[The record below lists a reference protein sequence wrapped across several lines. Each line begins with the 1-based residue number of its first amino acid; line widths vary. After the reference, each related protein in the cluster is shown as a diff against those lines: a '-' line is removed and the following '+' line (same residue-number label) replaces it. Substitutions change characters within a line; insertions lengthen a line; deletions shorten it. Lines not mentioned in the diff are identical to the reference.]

1 MANNE
6 MNMLVNVSVMEASTN
21 KEVLNTIKSN
31 LVSAENAAF
40 KVATRCAWLLGVGI
54 PAYDSKIVNKK
65 ALKPKEVYTAVN
77 KSKATLSRWIK
88 ALKYI
93 IDNGL
98 FNDFNAGKYPF
109 SFDKIIMIFDN
120 DLVTDER
127 DFATLMSMSV
137 VAIESLYK
145 GNDDDDDDDDAT
157 DDATDDADD
166 GETTDDGE
174 KVEFT
179 FDGKTFTVNK
189 SIFLDFISNHCDM
202 K

>member
-6 MNMLVNVSVMEASTN
+6 MNMLVNISVMEASTN
-21 KEVLNTIKSN
+21 KEVLSTIKSN
-31 LVSAENAAF
+31 LISAENAAF

-65 ALKPKEVYTAVN
+65 ALKPREVYTAVN

-120 DLVTDER
+120 ELVTDDR
-127 DFATLMSMSV
+127 DFDTLMNMTVTS
-137 VAIESLYK
+137 IESLYK
-145 GNDDDDDDDDAT
+145 GNDNDGDDADDATDETTNDADDAT
-157 DDATDDADD
+157 DD
-166 GETTDDGE
+166 GET
-174 KVEFT
+174 VEFS

-189 SIFLDFISNHCDM
+189 SIFIDFISNHCEM